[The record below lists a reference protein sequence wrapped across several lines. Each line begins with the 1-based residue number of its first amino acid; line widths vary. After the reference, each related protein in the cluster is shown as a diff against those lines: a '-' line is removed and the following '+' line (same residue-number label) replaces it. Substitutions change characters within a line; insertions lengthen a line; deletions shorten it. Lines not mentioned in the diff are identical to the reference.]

1 MVTLKI
7 KVVPGASRTQ
17 LSGWLGDV
25 LKVRVAAPPEKG
37 RANSAVEALLAQELG
52 LPARSVRITSG
63 KSSQHKVVEF
73 SGLSESE
80 LRRRLG
86 AA

>member
-1 MVTLKI
+1 MATLKI
-7 KVVPGASRTQ
+7 KVVPGASRTE
-17 LSGWLGDV
+17 LCGWLGDV

-37 RANSAVEALLAQELG
+37 RANTAVESLLAKALG

-63 KSSQHKVVEF
+63 KSSQHKVAEF
-73 SGLSESE
+73 SGLSQAE

-86 AA
+86 AV